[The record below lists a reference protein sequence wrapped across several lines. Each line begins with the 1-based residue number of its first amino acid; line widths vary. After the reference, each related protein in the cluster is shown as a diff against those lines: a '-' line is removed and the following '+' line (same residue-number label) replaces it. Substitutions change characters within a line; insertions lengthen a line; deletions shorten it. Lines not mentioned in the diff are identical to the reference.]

1 MTEPTFNPDTLAA
14 DVNTPSKAST
24 SPSTKKANK
33 APKKVKVWDLSVR
46 FFHWSLVA
54 SIAFL
59 WYSGETGG
67 TAMDWHVY
75 VGYFVLGL
83 IIYRVIWG
91 FIGSRYARF
100 GQFVTGPFVTIKYA
114 TQFLIGREKEHL
126 SHNPLGS
133 WMVLILLTVV
143 FLQAVTGLFTSDD
156 IFIEGPLYSLVPSD
170 IAGMISKIHHFNFNV
185 ILFCVALHVF
195 AVLVHMIFKR
205 EPLARSMVTGY
216 KTSKDGDAISIKEPF
231 IRIAI
236 VTVIAIAAVYGIVQL
251 GG

>member
-1 MTEPTFNPDTLAA
+1 MTEPTFNPDTLSA
-14 DVNTPSKAST
+14 DVNAPPEAPHPTETTKAS
-24 SPSTKKANK
+24 KG
-33 APKKVKVWDLSVR
+33 PKKVKVWDLSVR
-46 FFHWSLVA
+46 FFHWALVA
-54 SIAFL
+54 SIGFL

-100 GQFVTGPFVTIKYA
+100 GQFVTGPFVTLKYGA
-114 TQFLIGREKEHL
+114 QFLIGREKEHL

-133 WMVLILLTVV
+133 WMVLILLTVI
-143 FLQAVTGLFTSDD
+143 FLQAATGLFASDD

-170 IAGMISKIHHFNFNV
+170 IAGMLTKIHHFNFNV
-185 ILFCVALHVF
+185 ILACIALHIA
-195 AVLVHMIFKR
+195 AVLVHLVFKR
-205 EPLARSMVTGY
+205 EHLARSMVTGY
-216 KTSKDGDAISIKEPF
+216 KTSKNHEAVSIKEPF
-231 IRIAI
+231 IRMSIVAI
-236 VTVIAIAAVYGIVQL
+236 IAIAAVYGIVQL

>member
-1 MTEPTFNPDTLAA
+1 MTEPTFNPDTLMA
-14 DVNTPSKAST
+14 DMESTPPKVSE
-24 SPSTKKANK
+24 P
-33 APKKVKVWDLSVR
+33 APKKTSTEPRKIKVWDASLR

-54 SIAFL
+54 SIGFL

-67 TAMDWHVY
+67 NVMNWHIY

-100 GQFVTGPFVTIKYA
+100 GQFVTGPFATVKYA
-114 TQFLIGREKEHL
+114 MQFLIGREKEHL

-133 WMVLILLTVV
+133 WMVLVLLTVI
-143 FLQAVTGLFTSDD
+143 FLQAATGLFASDD
-156 IFIEGPLYSLVPSD
+156 ILVEGPLYSLVPND
-170 IAGMISKIHHFNFNV
+170 IAGMLTEIHEFNFNV
-185 ILFCVALHVF
+185 ILACIAVHIV
-195 AVLVHMIFKR
+195 AVLLHMVFRR
-205 EPLARSMVTGY
+205 EHLARSMVTGY
-216 KTSKDGDAISIKEPF
+216 KTSKSAEATSIKEPF

-236 VTVIAIAAVYGIVQL
+236 TAVLSIAAVYGIVQL